1 MKKHDKQRGTCNNF
15 VAAFLFFKIEIVA
28 TNLLQPSIA
37 KGIFG
42 PANLTFPGFQTHFKA
57 YNNGG

>member
-1 MKKHDKQRGTCNNF
+1 MASKEGPATILLQL
-15 VAAFLFFKIEIVA
+15 FLFFKIEIVA

-37 KGIFG
+37 NRIFG